1 MTADVLRE
9 DKLGT
14 VYAGKEKSTSRSVGV
29 GKFERQKLELT
40 DSQLEI
46 YFNIQSSLRFI
57 YTHYINNIIF
67 VIEYI
72 HFLFYSH
79 RNILNIENH
88 FYTKNSV
95 YMIMDYS
102 GQNLHKILQNPNCLF
117 DERRYINLIPYIY
130 KYTLPYKNK
139 ENI

>member
-57 YTHYINNIIF
+57 YAHYILLTIIF
-67 VIEYI
+67 VIRYT
-72 HFLFYSH
+72 HFGFKV
-79 RNILNIENH
+79 IEI
-88 FYTKNSV
+88 F
-95 YMIMDYS
+95 
-102 GQNLHKILQNPNCLF
+102 
-117 DERRYINLIPYIY
+117 
-130 KYTLPYKNK
+130 
-139 ENI
+139 